1 MPDRVNSSLLI
12 TNDFPPTVSGIG
24 TVFYNL
30 FRLQPKESFSIL
42 CPQDRGYENFDRKDN
57 MSVIRVRIP
66 SGESI
71 ISKVIKTL
79 SNLIYIFIYAIRPKV
94 KKLHCGQILSN
105 GIAGFL
111 CKKILK
117 IPYVI
122 WVYGSETI
130 RFGNT
135 GYLSFIMKKILS
147 SAELII
153 VNSSFTQEEYIRFGA
168 DKEKLFKITPGVDT
182 VLFRPTDK
190 PVNLM
195 KKYNLYGKTVLLT
208 VARLDERKGQD
219 MIIETLYLLK
229 KEYANIVYLI
239 VGKGREEKRL
249 RQMVHDKGL
258 QDSVIFTGYV
268 PDEDI
273 PDYYNLCDIFV
284 LPNRETEN
292 ASLKGDYEGFGTV
305 FLEANACG
313 KPVIGG
319 MSGGVRDAIEQGITG
334 FLVNPR
340 SIEEV
345 KEAVKSLIC
354 DPQRRLQMGL
364 AGRLRAE
371 KYFDWK
377 IISKK
382 LEKIL

>member
-1 MPDRVNSSLLI
+1 MHDRVNSSLLI

-42 CPQDRGYENFDRKDN
+42 CPQDEGYDNFDRKDN
-57 MSVIRVRIP
+57 MSVIRVKMP
-66 SGESI
+66 TGESK
-71 ISKVIKTL
+71 ISKVIKTIA
-79 SNLIYIFIYAIRPKV
+79 NLLYIFIYAIRPKV

-117 IPYVI
+117 MPYVL

-130 RFGNT
+130 RFGNS
-135 GYLSFIMKKILS
+135 GYLAFIMKKILA

-153 VNSSFTQEEYIRFGA
+153 VNSSFTQEEFIRFGA

-182 VLFRPTDK
+182 VLFRPMDK
-190 PVNLM
+190 PHNLM

-219 MIIETLYLLK
+219 IIIETLYLMK
-229 KEYANIVYLI
+229 KEYSNIVYVI

-249 RQMVHDKGL
+249 RRLVDDREL
-258 QDSVIFTGYV
+258 QDSVIFAGYV

-319 MSGGVRDAIEQGITG
+319 MSGGVSDAIEHGVTG
-334 FLVNPR
+334 LLVNPR
-340 SIEEV
+340 SIDDV
-345 KEAVKSLIC
+345 KEAVKSLIS
-354 DPQRRLQMGL
+354 DPQKRHRIGT
-364 AGRLRAE
+364 AGRLRTE
-371 KYFDWK
+371 KDFDWK
-377 IISKK
+377 IIAKQ
-382 LEKIL
+382 LERVL